1 MELMNQLNAIFK
13 PESVAV
19 IGASPSPGKLG
30 YDVLYNLIHAGFA
43 GQIYPVNPKADR
55 ILGRPAFKQIG
66 DISPPP
72 DLAVVIIPAKAVP
85 ATIDQCG
92 NAGIKA
98 AVVITG
104 GFAEAGEEG
113 EKLQEELAMAAR
125 RHGIR
130 VIGPNCQGVNNPHHN
145 LCASWPL
152 LTRKGRMAFISQSG
166 TVGAA
171 LMDWAS
177 EEHLGV
183 SAFVSLGNRV
193 DVDETDCI
201 QYFSRDPNTE
211 VIALYVEGVKRPG
224 DFQKVLAQATKP
236 VVILKSG
243 RTSRGRVAAESHT
256 KSMAGVDAVY
266 DAIFRKYRVHR
277 ADTIEELYDYSKALA
292 YMSKPPGKRLLNITS
307 SGGSAILAIDQAEKL
322 GFQSPRPDAALRER
336 LRAILPPHCSVDNPI
351 DLTGDVI
358 GDPTLYSKVIEAAK
372 GDYDTMVIIF
382 GDPIAGASKVVTPG
396 ASEVVIFLGGAD
408 VEREERLLIHQR
420 GIPVYPTPE
429 RGIKALYQFSRF
441 ESPPV
446 LAPSPHVS
454 ASGLQLMPASE
465 AVALLDEAG
474 IPVAAARLA
483 QSPEDALAVARAFA
497 TPVVLKVASPDIA
510 HKSDVDGIR
519 LNLSTEKE
527 VRTAYHEIMGSAKN
541 RAPQARVQGVTVSP
555 MAEPGGLEVIV
566 GIFTDPQY
574 GPIMMFGLG
583 GIFTE
588 IYRDVQFCLL
598 PASEEELRQTI
609 RIITGY
615 PLLAGVRGRLP
626 KDIKKLME
634 IMKRIAQLV
643 IDNPGLDQ
651 VDLNPVIVYER
662 GAIVVDV
669 RIFRQ
674 MA

>member
-1 MELMNQLNAIFK
+1 MEMLNQLNAIFK
-13 PESVAV
+13 PKSVAV

-30 YDVLYNLIHAGFA
+30 YDVTYNLIHADFA
-43 GQIYPVNPKADR
+43 GSIYPVNPKADQ

-85 ATIDQCG
+85 GTIEQCG
-92 NAGIKA
+92 NAGVKA

-113 EKLQEELAMAAR
+113 EKLQKELANAAR
-125 RHGIR
+125 RHGVR

-183 SAFVSLGNRV
+183 SAFVSLGNRA

-201 QYFSRDPNTE
+201 QYFNHDPNTE
-211 VIALYVEGVKRPG
+211 VIALYVEGVKRPD
-224 DFQKVLAQATKP
+224 DFQKALAAATKP

-243 RTSRGRVAAESHT
+243 RTPRGRVAAESHT

-277 ADTIEELYDYSKALA
+277 ADTIEELYDYAKALA
-292 YMSKPPGKRLLNITS
+292 YMSRPPGKRLLNITS
-307 SGGSAILAIDQAEKL
+307 SGGSAILAIDQAEEL
-322 GFQSPRPDAALRER
+322 GFESPRPNAALRER

-358 GDPTLYSKVIEAAK
+358 GDPTLYSKVIDAAR

-396 ASEVVIFLGGAD
+396 ASEVVVFLGGAD

-429 RGIKALYQFSRF
+429 RGLKALYQFFRF
-441 ESPPV
+441 ENRSI
-446 LAPSPHVS
+446 LPSQPHTS
-454 ASGLQLMPASE
+454 TSGLQLMRAGD
-465 AVALLDEAG
+465 AAALLDEAG

-483 QSPEDALAVARAFA
+483 KSPEDASAVARAFA

-519 LNLSTEKE
+519 LNLSTDKE
-527 VRTAYHEIMGSAKN
+527 VRTAYHEIMASAAV
-541 RAPQARVQGVTVSP
+541 RAPQARVEGVTVSP
-555 MAEPGGLEVIV
+555 MAEPGGMEVIV

-574 GPIMMFGLG
+574 GPILMFGLG

-609 RIITGY
+609 QAITGY
-615 PLLAGVRGRLP
+615 PLLAGARGRPP
-626 KDIKKLME
+626 KDLKKL
-634 IMKRIAQLV
+634 IDLMKRVSQLV
-643 IDNPGLDQ
+643 IDNPGFDQ
-651 VDLNPVIVYER
+651 VDLNPVLVYEQ
-662 GAIVVDV
+662 GAIVVDA
-669 RIFRQ
+669 RIFSRI
-674 MA
+674 A

>member
-1 MELMNQLNAIFK
+1 MDLMNQLNAIFK

-43 GQIYPVNPKADR
+43 GPIYPVNPKADQ

-85 ATIDQCG
+85 GTIDQCG

-113 EKLQEELAMAAR
+113 EKLQEELGMAAR
-125 RHGIR
+125 RHAIR
-130 VIGPNCQGVNNPHHN
+130 VIGPNCQGVNNPHRN

-224 DFQKVLAQATKP
+224 EFQKALAQATKP

-243 RTSRGRVAAESHT
+243 RTARGRVAAESHT

-266 DAIFRKYRVHR
+266 DAIFKKYRVHR

-322 GFQSPRPDAALRER
+322 GFESPRPDAALRER

-358 GDPTLYSKVIEAAK
+358 GDPTLYSKVIDAAK

-396 ASEVVIFLGGAD
+396 ASEVVVFLGGAD
-408 VEREERLLIHQR
+408 VEREERLLIHQQ

-429 RGIKALYQFSRF
+429 RGLKALYQFFRF
-441 ESPPV
+441 ESPSILPS
-446 LAPSPHVS
+446 SPH
-454 ASGLQLMPASE
+454 APAPGLQLMPAGE
-465 AVALLDEAG
+465 AAALLDEAG

-483 QSPEDALAVARAFA
+483 QSPEDASAVARAFA

-510 HKSDVDGIR
+510 HKTDVDGIR

-527 VRTAYHEIMGSAKN
+527 VRTAYHEIMASAKN

-566 GIFTDPQY
+566 GIFRDPQY
-574 GPIMMFGLG
+574 GPVMMFGLG

-598 PASEEELRQTI
+598 PASEEELQQTI
-609 RIITGY
+609 QAITGY
-615 PLLAGVRGRLP
+615 PLLAGVRGRPP
-626 KDIKKLME
+626 KDLKKLIE
-634 IMKRIAQLV
+634 IMKCIARLV
-643 IDNPGLDQ
+643 IDNPALDQ
-651 VDLNPVIVYER
+651 VDLNPVLLYER

-674 MA
+674 IA

>member
-1 MELMNQLNAIFK
+1 MQLINQLDAIFK
-13 PESVAV
+13 PKSVAV
-19 IGASPSPGKLG
+19 IGASPAPGKLG
-30 YDVLYNLIHAGFA
+30 YDVIYNLIHAGFA
-43 GQIYPVNPKADR
+43 GPIYPVNPKADQ

-66 DISPPP
+66 DISPAP
-72 DLAVVIIPAKAVP
+72 DLAVVIIPAKAVSG
-85 ATIDQCG
+85 TIDQCG
-92 NAGIKA
+92 KAGVKA

-113 EKLQEELAMAAR
+113 GKLQEELASTAHR
-125 RHGIR
+125 YGIR

-152 LTRKGRMAFISQSG
+152 LTRKGRMVFISQSG

-183 SAFVSLGNRV
+183 SAFVSLGNRA

-201 QYFSRDPNTE
+201 QYFNHDPNTE

-224 DFQKVLAQATKP
+224 DFQKALAQATKP

-243 RTSRGRVAAESHT
+243 RTPRGRVAAESHT

-277 ADTIEELYDYSKALA
+277 ADTIEELYDYAKALA

-322 GFQSPRPDAALRER
+322 GFESPRPDAALRER

-358 GDPTLYSKVIEAAK
+358 GDPTLYSKVIDAAK

-382 GDPIAGASKVVTPG
+382 GDPIAGASKIVTPG
-396 ASEVVIFLGGAD
+396 ASEMVVFLGGAD
-408 VEREERLLIHQR
+408 IEREERLLIHQR
-420 GIPVYPTPE
+420 GIQVYPTPE
-429 RGIKALYQFSRF
+429 RGIKALYQFFRF
-441 ESPPV
+441 ESLPIPTS
-446 LAPSPHVS
+446 SPHVS
-454 ASGLQLMPASE
+454 TSGLQLMPAGE
-465 AVALLDEAG
+465 AVALLDEAR

-483 QSPEDALAVARAFA
+483 KSPEEASTLARTFA

-519 LNLSTEKE
+519 LNLATDKE
-527 VRTAYHEIMGSAKN
+527 VRTAYHEIMASAAA
-541 RAPQARVQGVTVSP
+541 RAPRARVEGVTVSP

-566 GIFTDPQY
+566 GVFTDPQY
-574 GPIMMFGLG
+574 GPILMFGLG

-588 IYRDVQFCLL
+588 IYKDVRFCLL

-609 RIITGY
+609 KGITGY
-615 PLLAGVRGRLP
+615 PLLAGVRGQRP
-626 KDIKKLME
+626 KDIKKL
-634 IMKRIAQLV
+634 IDLMKRVAQLV
-643 IDNPGLDQ
+643 IDNP
-651 VDLNPVIVYER
+651 
-662 GAIVVDV
+662 
-669 RIFRQ
+669 
-674 MA
+674 